1 MNYNAYDVPRSENR
15 RTETTKKRNAAQDI
29 VKGLAILTVVQLHSL
44 QLTKGIDMD
53 LVKKMCER

>member
-1 MNYNAYDVPRSENR
+1 M
-15 RTETTKKRNAAQDI
+15 KKRNAAQDI